1 VITLAIKH
9 LIKPRSGGL
18 PLSDVDL
25 RHATDAELKELS
37 TELGVGLD
45 LAEMKTIRDHYLEL
59 GRNPTD
65 VEVQAFGQ
73 AWSEHCCYKS
83 SKPIL
88 KKHVFNITS
97 PKVILKGDAG
107 IVDFDEE
114 HAYAIRIE
122 SHNHPSAVEPYGG
135 AATGIGGIIRDVLC
149 MGAQP
154 IACIDPLFFGPLDI
168 KHSDLPPG
176 IKHPKY
182 LFGGVVAGIRDY
194 GNRVGIP
201 TVSGGVYFHPG
212 YTGNCIVNVGC
223 VGIAKKKD
231 IRKNSVKNKTDVF
244 VLCGGHTGR
253 DGIHGVTFASRI
265 LTEKSDEDRG
275 SVQLGDPIT
284 KEPLIHACLEA
295 NSKGLVNGM
304 KDLGGGGLS
313 CVIGEMAL
321 SGGFGAEV
329 NLENVPLKEEGLV
342 PWEIWVS
349 ESQERMMLAVSP
361 ENVRDVLDI
370 FDMWDITARVVGH
383 VIEEQN
389 LKVFWKGAK
398 IIDVSL
404 EFLTGGPEYCRP
416 YRPRKTKV
424 KTKAPKAGRSHSE
437 TIMDL
442 LGSPN
447 VCSREWVIRVY
458 DHEVRARTAIKPLQG
473 KVGVASH
480 GDASVLKPLEGS
492 FRGLAIAVSFNPRAS
507 EVDPYN
513 GGAGIIDEICR
524 NLAAVGAV
532 PDSLT
537 DCLNFGNPEKPEHL
551 YDFEE
556 VVRGMGVVARAMKI
570 PFPSGNVSFYNES
583 QISVVPPTAV
593 VLGCGIVKDIRK
605 CVTAD
610 LKAAGGLLYQIGETG
625 AEMGGSEYYAQSGGL
640 SPKAPPVDTD
650 KLGRSV
656 DAIVKAIEKGL
667 VAASHDIGTGGL
679 AVTIAEMCMGGDIG
693 TTVDLAAIKAPT
705 GVKLGKAERL
715 FSESNSRWVVEVDP
729 KKQKAFEE
737 LMKKAGVTIY
747 MLGKAGGKEL
757 VITDGKAPVAK
768 LNVDAMRD
776 VWSTAFSKML
786 G

>member
-1 VITLAIKH
+1 MNLTIKH

-25 RHATDAELKELS
+25 RKATDAELMELSKEL
-37 TELGVGLD
+37 GIGLD
-45 LAEMKTIRDHYLEL
+45 LSEMKTVRDYFIEL

-88 KKHVFNITS
+88 KQHVFNIKS

-107 IVDFDEE
+107 IVEFDEE

-149 MGAQP
+149 MGCRP
-154 IACIDPLFFGPLDI
+154 IACIDPLFFGPLDT
-168 KHSDLPPG
+168 KHSDLPAG
-176 IKHPKY
+176 MKHPKY
-182 LFGGVVAGIRDY
+182 LFAGVVGGIRDY
-194 GNRVGIP
+194 GNRVGVP

-212 YTGNCIVNVGC
+212 YTGNCLVNVGC
-223 VGIAKKKD
+223 VGIGKKKD
-231 IRKNSVKNKTDVF
+231 IRKNAVRNKTDVF
-244 VLCGGHTGR
+244 ILCGGHTGR
-253 DGIHGVTFASRI
+253 DGIHGVTFASRM
-265 LTEKSDEDRG
+265 LTEKSDDDRG

-295 NSKGLVNGM
+295 NEKGLVNGM
-304 KDLGGGGLS
+304 KDLGGGGIS
-313 CVIGEMAL
+313 CVVGEMAL

-329 NLENVPLKEEGLV
+329 NLEKVPLKEEGLV

-361 ENVRDVLDI
+361 ENIQEVLDI

-383 VIEEQN
+383 VIDEQN
-389 LKVFWKGAK
+389 IRVFWKGAK

-416 YRPRKTKV
+416 YHERTIKIKA
-424 KTKAPKAGRSHSE
+424 KAPRAGKSLGDS
-437 TIMDL
+437 IMAL
-442 LGSPN
+442 LSSPN
-447 VCSREWVIRVY
+447 ICSREWVIRVY
-458 DHEVRARTAIKPLQG
+458 DHEVQAHTAIKPLQG
-473 KVGVASH
+473 KVGMASH

-492 FRGLAIAVSFNPRAS
+492 FKGLAIAVSFNPRSS

-524 NLAAVGAV
+524 NLAAVGAM

-556 VVRGMGVVARAMKI
+556 VVRGMGDVARALEL

-593 VLGCGIVKDIRK
+593 VLGCGIVKDLRK
-605 CVTAD
+605 CVTTD
-610 LKAAGGLLYQIGETG
+610 LKAAGNLLYQIGETRS
-625 AEMGGSEYYAQSGGL
+625 EMGGSEYYALNGGV
-640 SPKAPPVDTD
+640 SPKAPPVDI
-650 KLGRSV
+650 KGLENSV
-656 DAIVKAIEKGL
+656 NTLVKAIEKGL
-667 VAASHDIGTGGL
+667 IAACHDISTGGL
-679 AVTIAEMCMGGDIG
+679 AVTVAEMCMGGDLGASVDIG
-693 TTVDLAAIKAPT
+693 ALKS
-705 GVKLGKAERL
+705 KLGKAERL
-715 FSESNSRWVVEVDP
+715 FSESNSRWVLEVDP

-737 LMKKAGVTIY
+737 AFKKAGVPFFL
-747 MLGKAGGKEL
+747 LGKVGGKEL
-757 VITDGKAPVAK
+757 VITDGKNQVATLK
-768 LNVDAMRD
+768 VDVMREG
-776 VWSTAFSKML
+776 WSTAFSKML